1 MSVLRITTLG
11 IVVLFL
17 EQLRICESRSCS
29 WSKNT
34 AVSVDSCPE
43 SKDEVE
49 KRAKIKN
56 CASLAFIQNCTSP
69 AKFQYHCLIDEAEK
83 TFIEV
88 CVPSYNILLGYC
100 AEYNTIGALVQQ
112 HRGLRCSDMD
122 PACPQLYI
130 STDAYIYKGC
140 YEIVKRRRQT
150 TSSDNIFELSTKF
163 TTKEINKNVSRENSD
178 TVKPLNAGMIIGI
191 TFAVVVVLIAIVTI
205 FMVIRIKIHRKRTS
219 LMNVCSRRNANEKSL
234 IQGNKEHATLIDS
247 SHWTPDE
254 SIEMRSGYETGS
266 STIEMSDSSSEE
278 NKEDKEESDTEDK
291 KEKKCNVEEY
301 KEEMDRA
308 KVLKDTVAVK
318 DNMKAAIAEQKKEDA
333 ANFIQ
338 AYRYVCK
345 CFVKTGLL
353 KKCQSSLQK
362 YGITILSGQQG
373 CGKTLSAVYIMS
385 KIRHYKKWTK
395 LKFSSWVDL
404 LTLELEANT
413 LIYIDNLFDGYTYM
427 YPEELRKWWC
437 SLCFFYFEKIQGK
450 KDIHLLITAKDDV
463 MKEAFEQIKTD
474 IGKCPFYLKA
484 GNVPLTAEER
494 KQILESQFKLAE
506 KLKGIKNPEIISTYA
521 DIQKKDTISAIGFPL
536 CAHLYAFETDKI
548 YKTKDI
554 FTDPVSYVIRHFKR
568 EIENDN
574 SNSVKTLFMFLLFYT
589 SPGSFK
595 SSRGLDIKYG
605 EEIRDYLENTKVA
618 PENLVN
624 EMEPLNFENLHT
636 TAESLIYTILVK
648 PSTMFEFKHQ
658 IYLDGASD
666 YFLRKYSDVAIR
678 NFPLDII
685 RSYAFPDAYTS
696 DWNNLRQRFKRE
708 LQKNISL
715 QETEMDIESC
725 KSVIPEV
732 LSCKIFDDE
741 QFEINFTEEL
751 KKSSAI
757 YFSLLNKKL
766 CFAFWASRFGRKTLL
781 AAAYSFVEH
790 SDYQFYQGLFSE
802 CFGKDKKYYSTPS
815 VDLDL
820 ITIKQKVWKF
830 KTADGKSILHL
841 VISSDRPDYETHLVL
856 EKILRDTWEQDVL
869 LINDLLKCASEHR
882 TCSRILC
889 MIELLGKQ
897 NKSLTGYKPPDVS
910 NIIAQLKFIKD
921 YNAHFELEFLVR
933 ICLVLA
939 VCEAPIK
946 KVNTDYNSID
956 ERFRRVRKLLGGNE
970 HTQSRMTETV
980 KECLAKC
987 QTSILPSLETKS
999 IPFTDRIGSELKQ
1012 AIQDSVQVLSR
1023 KRVLAEKVDVN

>member
-1 MSVLRITTLG
+1 M
-11 IVVLFL
+11 
-17 EQLRICESRSCS
+17 
-29 WSKNT
+29 
-34 AVSVDSCPE
+34 
-43 SKDEVE
+43 
-49 KRAKIKN
+49 
-56 CASLAFIQNCTSP
+56 
-69 AKFQYHCLIDEAEK
+69 
-83 TFIEV
+83 
-88 CVPSYNILLGYC
+88 
-100 AEYNTIGALVQQ
+100 
-112 HRGLRCSDMD
+112 
-122 PACPQLYI
+122 I
-130 STDAYIYKGC
+130 SMC
-140 YEIVKRRRQT
+140 
-150 TSSDNIFELSTKF
+150 F
-163 TTKEINKNVSRENSD
+163 
-178 TVKPLNAGMIIGI
+178 
-191 TFAVVVVLIAIVTI
+191 
-205 FMVIRIKIHRKRTS
+205 
-219 LMNVCSRRNANEKSL
+219 
-234 IQGNKEHATLIDS
+234 
-247 SHWTPDE
+247 
-254 SIEMRSGYETGS
+254 
-266 STIEMSDSSSEE
+266 SE
-278 NKEDKEESDTEDK
+278 

-333 ANFIQ
+333 DNFIQ
-338 AYRYVCK
+338 AYRDEHK

-385 KIRHYKKWTK
+385 KNRHYKKWTK

-404 LTLELEANT
+404 LILELEANT

-427 YPEELRKWWC
+427 YPTELERWWC

-463 MKEAFEQIKTD
+463 MKEACEQIKTD

-506 KLKGIKNPEIISTYA
+506 KLERITKPAIISTYA
-521 DIQKKDTISAIGFPL
+521 DIQTKDTISAIGFPL
-536 CAHLYAFETDKI
+536 CAHLYAFERDKI

-589 SPGSFK
+589 SPGCFK
-595 SSRGLDIKYG
+595 PSRGLDLKYG
-605 EEIRDYLENTKVA
+605 KEIRDYLENTKVA

-624 EMEPLNFENLHT
+624 EMDPLNFENLHT

-648 PSTMFEFKHQ
+648 PSTMFEFKHK

-696 DWNNLRQRFKRE
+696 DWGNLRQRFKRE
-708 LQKNISL
+708 LQKTISL

-766 CFAFWASRFGRKTLL
+766 CFAFWASRFGRKALL

-790 SDYQFYQGLFSE
+790 LDYQFYQSLFSE

-815 VDLDL
+815 GDLDL
-820 ITIKQKVWKF
+820 ITIKHKVWKF

-841 VISSDRPDYETHLVL
+841 VISSDRPDYEAHLVL
-856 EKILRDTWEQDVL
+856 EKILKDTWEQDVL
-869 LINDLLKCASEHR
+869 LINDLLKCASEHQ
-882 TCSRILC
+882 TCSRIVC
-889 MIELLGKQ
+889 MLELLRKQ
-897 NKSLTGYKPPDVS
+897 HESLTGHKPPDVS
-910 NIIAQLKFIKD
+910 NVIAQLKFIKD

-956 ERFRRVRKLLGGNE
+956 ERFLRVRKLLGRNE
-970 HTQSRMTETV
+970 HTQSRMTETI

-987 QTSILPSLETKS
+987 QTSVVPSLETKS

>member
-1 MSVLRITTLG
+1 MC
-11 IVVLFL
+11 F
-17 EQLRICESRSCS
+17 
-29 WSKNT
+29 
-34 AVSVDSCPE
+34 
-43 SKDEVE
+43 
-49 KRAKIKN
+49 
-56 CASLAFIQNCTSP
+56 
-69 AKFQYHCLIDEAEK
+69 
-83 TFIEV
+83 
-88 CVPSYNILLGYC
+88 
-100 AEYNTIGALVQQ
+100 
-112 HRGLRCSDMD
+112 
-122 PACPQLYI
+122 
-130 STDAYIYKGC
+130 
-140 YEIVKRRRQT
+140 
-150 TSSDNIFELSTKF
+150 
-163 TTKEINKNVSRENSD
+163 
-178 TVKPLNAGMIIGI
+178 
-191 TFAVVVVLIAIVTI
+191 
-205 FMVIRIKIHRKRTS
+205 
-219 LMNVCSRRNANEKSL
+219 
-234 IQGNKEHATLIDS
+234 
-247 SHWTPDE
+247 
-254 SIEMRSGYETGS
+254 
-266 STIEMSDSSSEE
+266 SE
-278 NKEDKEESDTEDK
+278 

-333 ANFIQ
+333 DNFIQ
-338 AYRYVCK
+338 AYRDVRK

-385 KIRHYKKWTK
+385 KNRHYKKWTK

-413 LIYIDNLFDGYTYM
+413 LIYIDNLFDGYIYM

-437 SLCFFYFEKIQGK
+437 SLCYFYFEKIQGK

-463 MKEAFEQIKTD
+463 MKEACEQIKTD

-506 KLKGIKNPEIISTYA
+506 KLKGIKNPAIISTYA

-595 SSRGLDIKYG
+595 PSRGLDLKYG

-696 DWNNLRQRFKRE
+696 DWDNLRQRFKRE

-725 KSVIPEV
+725 KSLIPEV

-751 KKSSAI
+751 KKNSAI

-815 VDLDL
+815 ADLDL
-820 ITIKQKVWKF
+820 ITIKHKVWKF

-841 VISSDRPDYETHLVL
+841 VVSSDRPDYETHLVL

-889 MIELLGKQ
+889 MLELLGKQ

-910 NIIAQLKFIKD
+910 NIIAQFKLIKD
-921 YNAHFELEFLVR
+921 YNAHLELEFLVR

-956 ERFRRVRKLLGGNE
+956 ERFLRVRKLLGGNE
-970 HTQSRMTETV
+970 HTQSRMTETI

-987 QTSILPSLETKS
+987 QTSILPLLETKS